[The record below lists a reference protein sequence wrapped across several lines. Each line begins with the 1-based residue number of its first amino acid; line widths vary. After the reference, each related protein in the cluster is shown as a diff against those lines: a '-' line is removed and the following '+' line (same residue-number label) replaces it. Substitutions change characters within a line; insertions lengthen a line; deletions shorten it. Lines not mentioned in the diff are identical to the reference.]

1 MTAREST
8 LILQRLDDIE
18 REVRA
23 LRADVERARGAWM
36 LIRLLITIAGV
47 TGIGALINWLSSQGV
62 AK

>member
-36 LIRLLITIAGV
+36 LIRLLI
-47 TGIGALINWLSSQGV
+47 NWLSGQGV
-62 AK
+62 GK

>member
-1 MTAREST
+1 MTPREST

-36 LIRLLITIAGV
+36 LIRLLITVAGV
-47 TGIGALINWLSSQGV
+47 TGIGALINWLSGQGV
-62 AK
+62 GK